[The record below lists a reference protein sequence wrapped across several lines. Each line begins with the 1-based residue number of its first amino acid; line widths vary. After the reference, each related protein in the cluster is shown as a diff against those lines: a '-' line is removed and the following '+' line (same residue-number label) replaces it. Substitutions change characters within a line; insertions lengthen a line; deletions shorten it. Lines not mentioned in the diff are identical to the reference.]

1 MDGGKHVCSDFYRPS
16 DENMT
21 RGEVT
26 RASVKRNI
34 TKRGRVLHDFE
45 REEEKEAPLIAEIQ
59 GVDLR

>member
-1 MDGGKHVCSDFYRPS
+1 
-16 DENMT
+16 MT
-21 RGEVT
+21 RAEVT

-34 TKRGRVLHDFE
+34 TKCGRVLHDFE